1 MVQRKDKMKGYRELI
16 CLMRQIPEVREILDH
31 ELFLSMENYRHH
43 GNISCLEHTLIV
55 ACNAYLM
62 ALQYGADLTAT
73 VRAALLHDF
82 YLYDWHTGGPGLHGF
97 RHPAIAL
104 RNARDHFKLSPVEEN
119 AILRH
124 MWPLTPTPPRYRE
137 SYIVCL
143 ADKGAAISDYS
154 RLVTKKQIVETGIF
168 HPEGI

>member
-1 MVQRKDKMKGYRELI
+1 MKRNRELI
-16 CLMRQIPEVREILDH
+16 CLIKQIPEIREILDN
-31 ELFLSMENYRHH
+31 ELFLSMDKYRHH
-43 GNISCLEHTLIV
+43 GSISCLEHTLIV
-55 ACNAYLM
+55 ASNAYLM
-62 ALQYGADLTAT
+62 ALRYHADLTAT

-104 RNARDHFKLSPVEEN
+104 KNAREHFILSGIEEN

-124 MWPLTPTPPRYRE
+124 MWPLTPIPPRYKE
-137 SYIVCL
+137 SIIVCM

-154 RLVTKKQIVETGIF
+154 QLLIKKKSDKDGIYN
-168 HPEGI
+168 PEVI

>member
-1 MVQRKDKMKGYRELI
+1 MKRYNEMIR
-16 CLMRQIPEVREILDH
+16 LMRQIPGAREILDH
-31 ELFLSMENYRHH
+31 ELFLSMENYHHH
-43 GNISCLEHTLIV
+43 GSISCLDHTLIV
-55 ACNAYLM
+55 ASNAYLM
-62 ALQYGADLTAT
+62 ALHYHADLTAT

-104 RNARDHFKLSPVEEN
+104 DNARKHFKLSPVEEN

-143 ADKGAAISDYS
+143 ADKGAAISDYT
-154 RLVTKKQIVETGIF
+154 RLLTGKNDAKKSIL
-168 HPEGI
+168 HPKGT